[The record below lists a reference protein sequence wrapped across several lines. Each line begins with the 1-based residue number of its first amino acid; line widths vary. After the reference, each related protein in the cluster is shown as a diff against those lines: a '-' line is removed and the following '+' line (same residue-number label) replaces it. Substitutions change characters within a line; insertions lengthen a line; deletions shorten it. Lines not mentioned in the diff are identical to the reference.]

1 MIFDFRCEYVNM
13 ELVNYSE
20 EMAIVRDV
28 KGGWRHVKTIK
39 LFYNFIV
46 KEGEGFPGT
55 NTDIEEEI
63 CTIFIIIY
71 NMCWNFCH
79 LLVKFK
85 TARFHLLALNHN
97 FCFCCLSV
105 KSLQIMFKSW
115 FLIGRRTNKN
125 CSLSVIR
132 SFENLLKVLWWNW
145 RDYQNISISRGIL
158 SNCH

>member
-1 MIFDFRCEYVNM
+1 M
-13 ELVNYSE
+13 VNYSE
-20 EMAIVRDV
+20 EVAIVKDV

-85 TARFHLLALNHN
+85 TARFHLLAWITISAFVVLVSSP
-97 FCFCCLSV
+97 CRLCS
-105 KSLQIMFKSW
+105 SLDS
-115 FLIGRRTNKN
+115 
-125 CSLSVIR
+125 
-132 SFENLLKVLWWNW
+132 
-145 RDYQNISISRGIL
+145 
-158 SNCH
+158 